1 MSTAGSVVG
10 LIGLIAAFILS
21 SVIVNACYR
30 GYMKLTGS
38 DLMFFNRKTKLGF
51 IIILGLV
58 IFGVVGGVIVKLF
71 GINI

>member
-1 MSTAGSVVG
+1 MSTAGSVVC

-30 GYMKLTGS
+30 GYMRLTGS

-58 IFGVVGGVIVKLF
+58 IFGVVGGIIVKIF
-71 GINI
+71 GISI